1 MTSLKSS
8 NYVVRNYK
16 LFSVR
21 ANDKIL
27 PVFFMKT
34 CHINLTEK

>member
-8 NYVVRNYK
+8 NYVVWNYK

-27 PVFFMKT
+27 PVFFIKT
-34 CHINLTEK
+34 CPINLTEK